1 MRLAQGSVILATL
14 IAGVSYTSERGE
26 SRVTFLTAPVERGA
40 ITTVVKATGALEA
53 VLTVDVGSQL
63 SGRIAEVFVNFN
75 DAVETGQPLAQL
87 DQEIFVARVNEAA
100 AALKVASATA
110 LVGKAALEKAVAE
123 VANAQAAKKL
133 AEAQSA
139 ATKAR
144 QDEMERDLARK
155 LALERTGSGT
165 ERELTQA
172 RAQRDSAA
180 ADFVASIEQIDMKK
194 EAIAIAEAEQ
204 RMAEANIQ
212 NALAVV
218 EQKQAALD
226 QARLDVERTVL
237 RAPMDG
243 IILKRDVNPGQTVAV
258 SLEAKTLFRIVND
271 LRAMEVHAKIDEAD
285 VGELKTGQTA
295 FFTVDAFPERTFTG
309 RVVQIRK
316 SPEVQQNVVNYTAII
331 SAPNPDLLLL
341 PGMTASLRIVI
352 SDTGESLKIPN
363 QALRFRLDGSPRDS
377 EARHGDQAGASAEI
391 SKTVWTLSEDGRPIP
406 VVVKLGVSDE
416 QSTQVVG
423 GSLFSGQRLIVGKT
437 NLANKSGFFGVRL
450 GF

>member
-1 MRLAQGSVILATL
+1 M
-14 IAGVSYTSERGE
+14 
-26 SRVTFLTAPVERGA
+26 
-40 ITTVVKATGALEA
+40 
-53 VLTVDVGSQL
+53 
-63 SGRIAEVFVNFN
+63 
-75 DAVETGQPLAQL
+75 
-87 DQEIFVARVNEAA
+87 
-100 AALKVASATA
+100 
-110 LVGKAALEKAVAE
+110 AE

-139 ATKAR
+139 AARAR
-144 QDEMERDLARK
+144 QDEMERDFARK

-172 RAQRDSAA
+172 RSQRDTAA
-180 ADFVASIEQIDMKK
+180 ADLVASIEQINMKE
-194 EAIAIAEAEQ
+194 EAIAMAVAER
-204 RMAEANIQ
+204 RMAEANVE

-243 IILKRDVNPGQTVAV
+243 TIMKRDVNPGQTVAV

-271 LRAMEVHAKIDEAD
+271 LREMEVHAKVDEAD
-285 VGELKTGQTA
+285 VGTLRTGQTA

-316 SPEVQQNVVNYTAII
+316 SPEVQQNVVSYTAII

-352 SDTGESLKIPN
+352 NDTGNSLKIPS
-363 QALRFRLDGSPRDS
+363 QALRFRPEGGALGT
-377 EARHGDQAGASAEI
+377 EQRHGDEAVPSAEN
-391 SKTVWTLSEDGRPIP
+391 SGTVWALSENGRPIP
-406 VVVKLGVSDE
+406 IAVKLGVSDE
-416 QSTQVVG
+416 QSTQVIE
-423 GSLFSGQRLIVGKT
+423 GSLFQNQRVIIGKVKST
-437 NLANKSGFFGVRL
+437 NRASPFGIRL